1 MIFMPNRFAR
11 NGPWG
16 LLRLTFGLWCT
27 TMTSEWWLWWIPS
40 NTTLAHRTE
49 KTRPKLSN
57 GSGPLQA
64 TLRHLMEVRFSYWK
78 ICNSGEF
85 KFEWFLLQ
93 GINGGG
99 KNAKLVD
106 EVATTSNNLEKDF
119 SHGQNNFGGGVF
131 SVEMVGHS
139 KFSES
144 IDCWNLKVKKLSLL
158 NLR

>member
-1 MIFMPNRFAR
+1 MPNRFAR
-11 NGPWG
+11 NGLWG
-16 LLRLTFGLWCT
+16 LLRPTFGLWCT

-49 KTRPKLSN
+49 KTRRKHSKTCYPTAPN
-57 GSGPLQA
+57 GGKGFLLEDMQ
-64 TLRHLMEVRFSYWK
+64 LLW
-78 ICNSGEF
+78 EF
-85 KFEWFLLQ
+85 NVFLLQ
-93 GINGGG
+93 EINGGG